1 MSLQVCIILRRKTV
15 LKVPLLPFKSATF
28 GRQKCHFRNAKAALL
43 KGVTRVL
50 CFAESERF
58 NREGYVRAVV
68 KRVVAFDEGLG
79 GLEVADVER
88 VGGQL
93 HGQQFL

>member
-1 MSLQVCIILRRKTV
+1 MYYPAPENCSESAAFALQNGLYRKA
-15 LKVPLLPFKSATF
+15 KVPL
-28 GRQKCHFRNAKAALL
+28 CNAKAALL
-43 KGVTRVL
+43 KGVTRGRR
-50 CFAESERF
+50 FAESERF

-93 HGQQFL
+93 HGQTFL